1 MKKRDFKKELISP
14 NYRVDNNM
22 MRKYVREMFI
32 TKKMIEQE
40 IADVEELIIARYER
54 REIITMEDGKS
65 SVSCPLKPSDSA
77 PP

>member
-32 TKKMIEQE
+32 TKK
-40 IADVEELIIARYER
+40 
-54 REIITMEDGKS
+54 
-65 SVSCPLKPSDSA
+65 
-77 PP
+77 

>member
-54 REIITMEDGKS
+54 REIITMEDNIQCLRTGNGFEIIIIF
-65 SVSCPLKPSDSA
+65 
-77 PP
+77 